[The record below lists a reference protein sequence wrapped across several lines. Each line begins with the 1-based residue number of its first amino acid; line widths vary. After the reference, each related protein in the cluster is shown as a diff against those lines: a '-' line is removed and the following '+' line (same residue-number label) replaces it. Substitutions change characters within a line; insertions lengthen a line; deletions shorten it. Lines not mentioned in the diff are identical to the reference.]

1 MSIEAIAAV
10 LHHSKASGSAKL
22 ILLGIAN
29 HQGDA
34 GAWPAVST
42 LARYAN
48 ITVRQAQKQIRVL
61 EESGEVKIDYQAPE
75 MTKHTN
81 RYWVTVRCP
90 KECDGSTAHRVNS
103 TTGGG
108 ELYDTPGVNS
118 TTPEPSMN
126 RQEPKIGKATRI
138 PLPFVITEEM
148 RDWAETKIP
157 GVDID
162 FETESFIDYWKAK
175 PYHATKVDWPATWR
189 VWMSKTKRTA
199 QSKERSLPKADGPI
213 PRGWVKALHNQGDH
227 FECRPGEFGCK

>member
-126 RQEPKIGKATRI
+126 HQEPKIGKATRI

>member
-75 MTKHTN
+75 ITKHTN

-90 KECDGSTAHRVNS
+90 RECDGSTAHRVNS

-108 ELYDTPGVNS
+108 ELHDTPGVNS

-126 RQEPKIGKATRI
+126 HQEPKIGKATRI
-138 PLPFVITEEM
+138 PLPFVITDEM
-148 RDWAETKIP
+148 REWAETKIP